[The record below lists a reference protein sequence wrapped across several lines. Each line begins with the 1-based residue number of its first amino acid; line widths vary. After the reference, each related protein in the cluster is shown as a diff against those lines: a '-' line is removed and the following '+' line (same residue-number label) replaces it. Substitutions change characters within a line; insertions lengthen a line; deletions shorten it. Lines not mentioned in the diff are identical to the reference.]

1 MSNIDIVKRGM
12 QAFST
17 GDVATLDQ
25 MVADDFVFIG
35 GAPQPLGKAE
45 FLGLCQ
51 ANHAAFSDFDFH
63 ASNFAENGDVVT
75 LNTAVTATHTGPLAI
90 IPGVPAVP
98 ATGKRIQLPEDRQT
112 ATIRGGKLAR
122 LEIASPPG
130 GGIPAAYAQVG
141 APLPMP

>member
-1 MSNIDIVKRGM
+1 MSNIDVVKAGM

-25 MVADDFVFIG
+25 MVADDFVLTG
-35 GAPQPLGKAE
+35 AAPQPLGKAE

-51 ANHAAFSDFDFH
+51 AMHTAFSDFDFH
-63 ASNFAENGDVVT
+63 ASNFEENGDVVT
-75 LNTAVTATHTGPLAI
+75 LNTAVTATHTGPLAL

-98 ATGKRIQLPEDRQT
+98 ATGKHIQLPEDRQT
-112 ATIRGGKLAR
+112 STMREGKLAR
-122 LEIASPPG
+122 LELVSPPG

>member
-1 MSNIDIVKRGM
+1 MSNIDFVKRGM
-12 QAFST
+12 QAFSA

-25 MVADDFVFIG
+25 MLADDFVLTG
-35 GAPQPLGKAE
+35 AAPQPLGKAE

-51 ANHAAFSDFDFH
+51 ANHTAFPDFDFN
-63 ASNFAENGDVVT
+63 ASNFQESGDVVT
-75 LNTAVTATHTGPLAI
+75 YNTAMTGTHTGPLAL

-98 ATGKRIQLPEDRQT
+98 ATGKRIQIPEDRQT
-112 ATIRGGKLAR
+112 STVRGDKLVQI
-122 LEIASPPG
+122 EIASPPG

>member
-1 MSNIDIVKRGM
+1 MSNIDFVKRGL
-12 QAFST
+12 QAFSA

-25 MVADDFVFIG
+25 MTADDFVLTG
-35 GAPQPLGKAE
+35 AAPQPLGKAE

-51 ANHAAFSDFDFH
+51 ANHTAFSDFDFN
-63 ASNFAENGDVVT
+63 ARNFQEDGDDVT
-75 LNTAVTATHTGPLAI
+75 YNSAMTGTHTGPLAL

-112 ATIRGGKLAR
+112 STIREGKLAR

-141 APLPMP
+141 TPLPMP

>member
-1 MSNIDIVKRGM
+1 MSNIDFVKRGI
-12 QAFST
+12 QAFCA

-25 MVADDFVFIG
+25 MLADDFVLT
-35 GAPQPLGKAE
+35 GAAPVPLGKAE

-51 ANHAAFSDFDFH
+51 ANHTAFPDFDFN
-63 ASNFAENGDVVT
+63 ASNFQESGDVVT
-75 LNTAVTATHTGPLAI
+75 YNTAMTGTHTGPLAL

-98 ATGKRIQLPEDRQT
+98 ATGKHIQIPPDRQT
-112 ATIRGGKLAR
+112 STVRGDKLVR
-122 LEIASPPG
+122 LEIASPAG

>member
-1 MSNIDIVKRGM
+1 MSNTDQVKLGL
-12 QAFST
+12 QAYCA

-25 MVADDFVFIG
+25 MITDDFVLSG
-35 GAPQPLGKAE
+35 VAPQPLSKAE

-51 ANHAAFSDFDFH
+51 ANHTAFSDFDFN
-63 ASNFAENGDVVT
+63 ASDFQEDGDIVT
-75 LNTAVTATHTGPLAI
+75 YSTAITATHTGPLAL

-98 ATGKRIQLPEDRQT
+98 ATGKRIQIPEDRQT
-112 ATIRGGKLAR
+112 STVRDGKLAR

-141 APLPMP
+141 SPLPMP

>member
-1 MSNIDIVKRGM
+1 MSNIDLVKRGL
-12 QAFST
+12 QAFSA

-25 MVADDFVFIG
+25 MTTDDFVLSG
-35 GAPQPLGKAE
+35 AAPQPLGKAE

-51 ANHAAFSDFDFH
+51 ANHTAFSDFDFN
-63 ASNFAENGDVVT
+63 ASDFQEDGDIVT
-75 LNTAVTATHTGPLAI
+75 YNTAITATHTGQLAL

-98 ATGKRIQLPEDRQT
+98 ATGKRIQIPEDRQT
-112 ATIRGGKLAR
+112 CTIHDGKLAR

-141 APLPMP
+141 SPLPMP